1 MKKYL
6 PLGVII
12 TLLAT
17 VLLTACGDN
26 TATTAPATSA
36 ATTAAATTAASATT
50 AAGAATTAAAA
61 TTATSATTA
70 AASATTAAAAQTD
83 AGSLVWLSTQ
93 FAPVEERE
101 KLTKT
106 VLKDFKGKV
115 DYVQKDNGPF
125 TDQMLAESKAGK
137 ISVSLLGGLHGDFPP
152 FIQNDM
158 LEDLTP
164 LANKLK
170 DRGIPQNFLDLGKMG
185 TSKQYYIPWMQATY
199 VMAYNKKALQYL
211 PQGADV
217 NKLTYDQ
224 FKAWAAA
231 IQKGTGERKFGIPAG
246 QTGLYHRIFQG
257 YLYPAFTGQNVIGY
271 KSPEAVQMWTYFK
284 DLWQYANPQSVSYN
298 FMQEPLQSGE
308 VWLAIDHTARLINA
322 VTTSPDEFGLAPAP
336 SGPKG
341 LAFMPVLAGMAI
353 PKGAPNK
360 AGAEALIEYMSQP
373 AVQLNVLRQ
382 LAFFPV
388 VKADLP
394 ADLPAGIKL
403 EAAAVSAQINAP
415 NALPA
420 LLPVGLGGKNGEFNK
435 VYTDTFQ
442 RIVLKNEKIET
453 VLEDQ
458 AKIMQGILNDSKA
471 PCWSPDPPSSG
482 PCQVK

>member
-6 PLGVII
+6 PLGVIFALLL
-12 TLLAT
+12 TLLLA
-17 VLLTACGDN
+17 ACGDP
-26 TATTAPATSA
+26 TAAPATTTA
-36 ATTAAATTAASATT
+36 GAATTTAGATTVVAGATTAAAGTTTAA
-50 AAGAATTAAAA
+50 
-61 TTATSATTA
+61 
-70 AASATTAAAAQTD
+70 D

-93 FAPVEERE
+93 FAPIEEQE
-101 KLTKT
+101 KLSKT

-115 DYVQKDNGPF
+115 DYLQKASGPY
-125 TDQMLAESKAGK
+125 TDQILAESKAGK
-137 ISVSLLGGLHGDFPP
+137 VSVSLLGGVHGDFPP
-152 FIQNDM
+152 FVTGDL

-185 TSKQYYIPWMQATY
+185 TTKQQYIPWMQATY

-224 FKAWAAA
+224 FKGWAAA
-231 IQKGTGERKFGIPAG
+231 IQKGTGERKFGLPG
-246 QTGLYHRIFQG
+246 GPNGLIHRILQG

-271 KSPEAVQMWTYFK
+271 KSAEAVQMWTYFK
-284 DLWQYANPQSVSYN
+284 DLWQYANPQSITYD
-298 FMQEPLQSGE
+298 FMQDPLQSGE
-308 VWLAIDHTARLINA
+308 VWLALDHTARLVNA
-322 VTTSPDEFGLAPAP
+322 VTSKPDDFGLAPAP
-336 SGPKG
+336 TGPKG

-373 AVQLNVLRQ
+373 TVQINLLKQ

-394 ADLPAGIKL
+394 TDLPAGIKL
-403 EAAAVSAQINAP
+403 EAGAVSAQIGAS

-420 LLPVGLGGKNGEFNK
+420 LLPVGLGAKNGEFNK
-435 VYTDTFQ
+435 VYVDTFQ

-453 VLEDQ
+453 VLDDE
-458 AKIMQGILNDSKA
+458 AKIMQGILDSAKA
-471 PCWSPDPPSSG
+471 PCWSPDPPSTG
-482 PCQVK
+482 ACTVK

>member
-1 MKKYL
+1 MKKKYL
-6 PLGVII
+6 PLATVWL
-12 TLLAT
+12 LLASL
-17 VLLTACGDN
+17 LLTACSTAATTAPTSAPAGV
-26 TATTAPATSA
+26 ATTAPAAGSA
-36 ATTAAATTAASATT
+36 TTAPAAVVATTAAATA
-50 AAGAATTAAAA
+50 
-61 TTATSATTA
+61 
-70 AASATTAAAAQTD
+70 D
-83 AGSLVWLSTQ
+83 AGNVIWLSTQ
-93 FAPVEERE
+93 LNTVEETE
-101 KLTKT
+101 KFTKT

-115 DYVQKDNGPF
+115 NYLPKDQGPYI
-125 TDQMLAESKAGK
+125 DQILAESKAGK
-137 ISVSLLGGLHGDFPP
+137 MSVSLLGGLHGDFPP
-152 FIQNDM
+152 FIQSDL

-164 LANKLK
+164 IANKLK
-170 DRGIPQNFLDLGKMG
+170 ERGIPQNFLDLGKMG
-185 TSKQYYIPWMQATY
+185 TTKQYYIPWMQATY
-199 VMAYNKKALQYL
+199 VMAYNKKALQHL

-224 FKAWAAA
+224 FKTWAAN
-231 IQKGTGERKFGIPAG
+231 IQKATGERKFGLPAG
-246 QTGLYHRIFQG
+246 PKGLVHRIFQG

-284 DLWQYANPQSVSYN
+284 DLWQYTNPQSISYD
-298 FMQEPLQSGE
+298 FMQDPLQAEE

-322 VTTSPDEFGLAPAP
+322 VTNKPNDIALAPAP

-373 AVQLNVLRQ
+373 AVQINTLREV
-382 LAFFPV
+382 AFFPV

-394 ADLPAGIKL
+394 ADLPAGIKT

-420 LLPVGLGGKNGEFNK
+420 LLPVGLGAKNGEFNK

-442 RIVLKNEKIET
+442 RIVIKNENIQT
-453 VLEDQ
+453 VLDDQ
-458 AKIMQGILNDSKA
+458 AKIMQGILNDTKA
-471 PCWSPDPPSSG
+471 PCWSPDPASTG
-482 PCQVK
+482 ACQIK